1 MYRRLSHR
9 LDGVY
14 NHPRREIVGREVLLK
29 KEIKSATE
37 EKQFVLHYQLQIELA
52 NGRLVGAETLLRWKH
67 PSLGVL
73 GPANFISAVEEIGII
88 NSIGQWAIH
97 EACRQAVFWQA
108 QGHIDTTT
116 SVNVSAGLISQRGFV
131 EQIRN
136 TLTET
141 GLQPELLELEIT
153 ESMLVEDFDLFKETL
168 NLVRN
173 LGVQIALDD
182 FGTGFS
188 SLMYLSQ
195 FPIDTLKIDQYFV
208 RNLGQRNRLIIQSVI
223 ELAKKLHLRTIA
235 EGVETLNQAEF
246 LLGTGCQLAQGYYFS
261 SPLSPDAYAK
271 YAIKASETKPLRG
284 HQH

>member
-1 MYRRLSHR
+1 MYRRLSHC

-29 KEIKSATE
+29 KEIKTAID
-37 EKQFVLHYQLQIELA
+37 EKQFVLHYQPQIELA
-52 NGRLVGAETLLRWKH
+52 NGRLVGAEALLRWKH

-116 SVNVSAGLISQRGFV
+116 SVNVSAGLISQRCFV
-131 EQIRN
+131 EQVRN

-153 ESMLVEDFDLFKETL
+153 ESMLVEDFDLFKKTL

-195 FPIDTLKIDQYFV
+195 FPIDTLKIDQHFV

-223 ELAKKLHLRTIA
+223 ELAQKLHLRTIA

-246 LLGTGCQLAQGYYFS
+246 LLGTGCQLGQGYYFS

-271 YAIKASETKPLRG
+271 YAIKANNTKPLRG
-284 HQH
+284 HRH

>member
-1 MYRRLSHR
+1 MCRCLRHR
-9 LDGVY
+9 LDGAY
-14 NHPRREIVGREVLLK
+14 NHPSREIVGREVLLK
-29 KEIKSATE
+29 KEIKTAID
-37 EKQFVLHYQLQIELA
+37 EKQFVLHYQPQIELA
-52 NGRLVGAETLLRWKH
+52 NGHLVGAEVLLRWKH

-195 FPIDTLKIDQYFV
+195 FPIDTLKIDQHFV

-223 ELAKKLHLRTIA
+223 ELAQKLHLRTIA

-246 LLGTGCQLAQGYYFS
+246 LLDAGCQLAQGYYFS
-261 SPLSPDAYAK
+261 SPLSLDAYAE

-284 HQH
+284 HRH